1 MKKIISNL
9 DKSVRDNSRI
19 THSDGLWR
27 SEHSPESYDLWG
39 GDTPNELLNQIFYWP
54 APNDVLL
61 PLWPYYYIENR
72 RCDQQWFRHFNI
84 PNLAITLVLEGR
96 IEYTED
102 NQSVI
107 VGPGEVMLQMPGSS
121 HRMINAD
128 EKPTHKLVV
137 LLSGWGK
144 EMFSNAPGFHSS
156 GKVVLKNHTVIE
168 KKMRQIGKLIK
179 QKSPGG
185 EFLLSEKGYGL
196 WLELLRQQKAPA
208 LPEELEKIMKFLEK
222 KKFIISDMEE
232 LLQAAGISHSTLL
245 RLFKKHFNSSPHAF
259 LISKRL
265 ERSTA
270 LLSTGCNVKEAARQC
285 GFEDAA
291 HFSRLFKKKFGM
303 APVKYKP

>member
-156 GKVVLKNHTVIE
+156 GKVVLKNH
-168 KKMRQIGKLIK
+168 
-179 QKSPGG
+179 
-185 EFLLSEKGYGL
+185 
-196 WLELLRQQKAPA
+196 
-208 LPEELEKIMKFLEK
+208 
-222 KKFIISDMEE
+222 
-232 LLQAAGISHSTLL
+232 
-245 RLFKKHFNSSPHAF
+245 
-259 LISKRL
+259 
-265 ERSTA
+265 
-270 LLSTGCNVKEAARQC
+270 
-285 GFEDAA
+285 
-291 HFSRLFKKKFGM
+291 
-303 APVKYKP
+303 